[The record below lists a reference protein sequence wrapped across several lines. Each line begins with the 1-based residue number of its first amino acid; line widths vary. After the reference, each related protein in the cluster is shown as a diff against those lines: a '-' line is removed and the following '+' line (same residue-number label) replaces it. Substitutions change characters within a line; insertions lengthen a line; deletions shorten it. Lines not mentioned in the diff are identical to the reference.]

1 MPFWESIFLG
11 TSILLCLETWA
22 AQVSIHASA
31 VSLLCVCPISRYSSH
46 THMQNLAVFTMMASA
61 TMENWVSYAVEVMGG
76 SQSDLDPLA
85 IAYFVS
91 YIIIVAYILTSVVM
105 AVLVENFSN
114 ASQEEDAEADAEAVT
129 SKAGIISADSPLD
142 PILANLASV
151 DSTLELDHCTISCDC
166 RA

>member
-1 MPFWESIFLG
+1 
-11 TSILLCLETWA
+11 
-22 AQVSIHASA
+22 
-31 VSLLCVCPISRYSSH
+31 
-46 THMQNLAVFTMMASA
+46 
-61 TMENWVSYAVEVMGG
+61 MENWVSYAVEVMGG